1 MARQSDHRACGFS
14 RRGFFGLASTA
25 AGLFIREAWAG
36 SRKGRLIGGDPA
48 LLSPFER
55 EHFPSLSL
63 PPRTRN
69 GAKVPIVVEMSHPMT
84 PDHQVT
90 SLEVVNGT
98 DPIPGKGRFHFTP
111 GNGAI
116 YVAFQARMDEGD
128 SEVTVT
134 ADCHRHGRWHIRRRI
149 SIPEGAGGCAGE
161 APAWGRVARDDIHS
175 PEVRIPE
182 QAQRGRDRRGEVI
195 SPHGEIRHPN
205 RTGLAE
211 HDGSFVRASEPLYLE
226 KMEGRFGGEAASKF
240 EFTPALS
247 DGPVIP
253 FA

>member
-1 MARQSDHRACGFS
+1 MTRTPHHREKLVNTILKIDMEMFHKHNEMVYDS
-14 RRGFFGLASTA
+14 VFFFFQAEDGIRDYKVTGVQTCALPIS
-25 AGLFIREAWAG
+25 GLFIREAWAG

-90 SLEVVNGT
+90 SLEVVNET

-128 SEVTVT
+128 SEVTV
-134 ADCHRHGRWHIRRRI
+134 
-149 SIPEGAGGCAGE
+149 
-161 APAWGRVARDDIHS
+161 
-175 PEVRIPE
+175 
-182 QAQRGRDRRGEVI
+182 
-195 SPHGEIRHPN
+195 
-205 RTGLAE
+205 
-211 HDGSFVRASEPLYLE
+211 
-226 KMEGRFGGEAASKF
+226 M
-240 EFTPALS
+240 
-247 DGPVIP
+247 
-253 FA
+253 